1 MKETEQQCPYCQK
14 CFIPS
19 RYRPQQRVCSRGE
32 CQRRRRSDYHRRQ
45 LASDPEYGLV
55 CRDSRQKWRA
65 RNPGY
70 QRRYRQTHPEY
81 VSQNRQAQR
90 RRDQKRRLEHLVK
103 NNLVFDLKRLQAD
116 IWLMGPQTR
125 DLVKNN
131 LAFREVVVFQ
141 RVQSRVEALL

>member
-1 MKETEQQCPYCQK
+1 MKEIEPQCPYCQK

-32 CQRRRRSDYHRRQ
+32 CQRRRRSDYHRQ
-45 LASDPEYGLV
+45 KLVSDPEYGLV

-70 QRRYRQTHPEY
+70 QARYRQTHPEY

-90 RRDQKRRLEHLVK
+90 RRDQKRRLGHLVK
-103 NNLVFDLKRLQAD
+103 NNLALDLKRLEAD
-116 IWLMGPQTR
+116 IWLIGPQGR

-141 RVQSRVEALL
+141 RVQSSTPALL